1 MMFAQERLK
10 AISKVVRER
19 RRMTFAE
26 LQAVI
31 PASPA
36 TIRMDL
42 RELEKSGELIRV
54 HGGLMDI
61 RYAKSESTFGERSL
75 RNVPAKRAI
84 AALAATLIP
93 PGASVLIDAGSTCL
107 EAGKALLGRKDV
119 CIITHSVTLMEAAR
133 QGEAELLC
141 VGGELRKISGA
152 LTGGQV
158 LGILAK
164 VCADFAFIGASGLD
178 AEEGFSKYAAF

>member
-26 LQAVI
+26 LQAVT
-31 PASPA
+31 ASPA

-42 RELEKSGELIRV
+42 GELEKSGELIRV
-54 HGGLMDI
+54 HGDVMDI
-61 RYAKSESTFGERSL
+61 RYAKSESTFGERRL
-75 RNVPAKRAI
+75 RHVPAKRAI

-133 QGEAELLC
+133 
-141 VGGELRKISGA
+141 
-152 LTGGQV
+152 
-158 LGILAK
+158 
-164 VCADFAFIGASGLD
+164 
-178 AEEGFSKYAAF
+178 